1 MTDTID
7 HIICGGAGAV
17 VNDCKTIMIH
27 DHEILNVA
35 VNLKHE
41 ALAAHYIAHG
51 VAPDKA
57 HKKALRLGKRIQRFW
72 DDLYADL
79 EADGVPAFT
88 YEPNPA
94 NLEP

>member
-7 HIICGGAGAV
+7 HIICGGAGNV
-17 VNDCKTIMIH
+17 VNETKTIIIH

-35 VNLKHE
+35 VNLKHN
-41 ALAAHYIAHG
+41 ALIAHYESQGLSH
-51 VAPDKA
+51 VKA
-57 HKKALRLGKRIQRFW
+57 HSKAMRVGRRIQRFW

-79 EADGVPAFT
+79 EDDGVPAFT

-94 NLEP
+94 NQ